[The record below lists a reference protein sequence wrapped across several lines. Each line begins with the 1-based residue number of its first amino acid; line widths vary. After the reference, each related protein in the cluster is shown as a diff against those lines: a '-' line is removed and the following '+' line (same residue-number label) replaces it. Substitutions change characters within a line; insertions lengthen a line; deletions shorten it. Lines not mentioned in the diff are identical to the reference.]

1 MKGKFLVIS
10 FVEKLIKVNLR
21 VVVMTLV
28 LLIAFDVSLRLW
40 ILPHYLDPNAREA
53 GSGTAS
59 MEVPAIKRLPAD
71 DLNTLTLWK
80 NEMQSQSGFK
90 VVFLGD
96 SVVHGGGVPDEK
108 STIPA
113 YFARELKV
121 LLPGK
126 DVKVYNFSLPGCT
139 PNDTY
144 NIYRF
149 VADVKPDLIIY
160 DTNIGWFGSKNIME
174 HPRLAELSKAPA
186 SSPAQQGS
194 AKKKEFDLEETLAS
208 FASDHWSLYRNRIFL
223 NYVWFGKPLRERLVI
238 DTTPKEQKE
247 ADQLTDKKELYKP
260 WYEKNFDVLKKTKG
274 KLGYVG
280 LNDYNQH
287 WVMYKKLMAEIKQD
301 RINTVIFMV
310 PRNVPLYR
318 KYNLIDDKVL
328 EERQASLASV
338 AADSGVPAFDYT
350 YVVNDRYFTDSVHLT
365 ADGNRI
371 IAERLAWDIVNKKV
385 IK

>member
-1 MKGKFLVIS
+1 MIGFM
-10 FVEKLIKVNLR
+10 EKLIKVNLR
-21 VVVMTLV
+21 VIAMTIILLV
-28 LLIAFDVSLRLW
+28 AFDVALRLW
-40 ILPHYLDPNAREA
+40 ILPHYLDPGVRST

-96 SVVHGGGVPDEK
+96 SVVHGGGVADEK

-121 LLPGK
+121 LMPGK
-126 DVKVYNFSLPGCT
+126 DIKVYNFSLPGCT
-139 PNDTY
+139 PKDTY

-149 VADVKPDLIIY
+149 VADAKPDLIIY

-174 HPRLAELSKAPA
+174 HPRLVELSKAPVA
-186 SSPAQQGS
+186 SPAQDKI
-194 AKKKEFDLEETLAS
+194 KKKEFDLEATIAD
-208 FASDHWSLYRNRIFL
+208 FANNYWSLYRNRIFL
-223 NYVWFGKPLRERLVI
+223 NYVWFSKPLREQLVI
-238 DTTPKEQKE
+238 NTTPEEKKQ

-287 WVMYKKLMAEIKQD
+287 WVMYKKLMDEIKQD
-301 RINTVIFMV
+301 KINTAIFMV
-310 PRNVPLYR
+310 PRNVTLYR

-328 EERQASLASV
+328 KERQTNLADV
-338 AADSGVPAFDYT
+338 AATAGVPAFDYT
-350 YVVNDRYFTDSVHLT
+350 YVVEDKYFTDSVHLT